1 MCLTLSKQQAVLGRA
16 PTVSGGADVVSRRD
30 SMRAASCG
38 PAADALLVA
47 CGYSRDGGSGR
58 SARRWRWCCCFRLP
72 PAASVAL
79 ASTVLKEP
87 DVLVCVSPS
96 RPAGGIVWTGQPKAS
111 CQASGRAIVELAIAA
126 ASSSHEILPSL
137 FWSNRSTRPVAV
149 MPGSDNVV
157 HASRS
162 SALPAA

>member
-1 MCLTLSKQQAVLGRA
+1 M
-16 PTVSGGADVVSRRD
+16 
-30 SMRAASCG
+30 AS
-38 PAADALLVA
+38 
-47 CGYSRDGGSGR
+47 
-58 SARRWRWCCCFRLP
+58 
-72 PAASVAL
+72 

-87 DVLVCVSPS
+87 DVLVCVSW
-96 RPAGGIVWTGQPKAS
+96 PAGGLVWTERPKAS
-111 CQASGRAIVELAIAA
+111 CQASGRATVELAIAA